1 MTTHHLP
8 EDQPAGAR
16 APSLTSFHPSAV
28 ARNRYFYSMLLEAQD
43 MTEEQAFHL
52 GNARR
57 HAADLH
63 GYGTARGL
71 RVDEVPEPETVILR
85 PGVAVDCLGREIRV
99 EHEVRVDLR
108 AAVEEARARRDDRP
122 TQGAPAQ
129 DAKQREDRCG
139 PAPVH
144 VYLSLGYQEV
154 NERPVQA
161 IGGPET
167 ACAATCEASRV
178 RHGFRVLVSAEPPPP
193 GPRRITDIV
202 QDLLACERERLSSWL
217 CDWITDDSCG
227 AAPCDTAHCCLGLA
241 DVHVVPGGRVITID
255 NCAIRPLLL
264 PTVLIAGLAQYV
276 AHHVRRSR

>member
-1 MTTHHLP
+1 
-8 EDQPAGAR
+8 
-16 APSLTSFHPSAV
+16 
-28 ARNRYFYSMLLEAQD
+28 MLLEAQD
-43 MTEEQAFHL
+43 MSEEQAFHL

-71 RVDEVPEPETVILR
+71 RVDEVPEAETVILR
-85 PGVAVDCLGREIRV
+85 PGVAVDGLGREIRV

-108 AAVEEARARRDDRP
+108 AAVEEARARRDDWP

-129 DAKQREDRCG
+129 EAKQREDRCG
-139 PAPVH
+139 PAPVQ
-144 VYLSLGYQEV
+144 VYLSLAYQEM

-178 RHGFRVLVSAEPPPP
+178 RHGFRVIVSAEPPPS
-193 GPRRITDIV
+193 GPRHVTDIV
-202 QDLLACERERLSSWL
+202 QDLLDCEREKLSSWL
-217 CDWITDDSCG
+217 CDWITGDSCE
-227 AAPCDTAHCCLGLA
+227 AAPRETAHAYLGLA
-241 DVHVVPGGRVITID
+241 SVRVVPGGRVIAVD

-264 PTVLIAGLAQYV
+264 PTVLITGLAQYV